1 MSAAVSTFNYSVR
14 DRTGKMI
21 TGTLDAESP
30 AMVAAKLKQMGY
42 APVSIA
48 ESNSG
53 LKTEIHIPGFGPK
66 VKLKDL
72 AIMTR
77 QFATMLNSG
86 LSLLRSLS
94 ILVDQTD
101 SKELAK
107 TLVVVRNDIETGNA
121 LSISLAKHPRIFPP
135 IMINMIK
142 AGEVGGFL
150 DSVLV
155 QLAENFE
162 QEVKLRAKVKSAM
175 TYPIVVFVMALVAVT
190 IMLVFIVPVFA
201 KLFKSLGGKLP
212 APTQLLIDFSNSAK
226 IVAPIVIV
234 GAIAGSMVYRRIKN
248 QDSVRNIVDPIKLK
262 IPVFGNLFQKIAL
275 ARFARNL
282 GTMLHSG
289 VPILQALDIVADTTG
304 NAVIGHAVRDIQDS
318 VRTGEAL
325 SRPLANHP
333 VFPSMMVQMMSVGED
348 TGALDTMLA
357 KVAQFCDEEVAAT
370 TESLTALLEPL
381 MIAFLGTLVGSM
393 IICLY
398 LPLFDIY
405 KLVGSG

>member
-1 MSAAVSTFNYSVR
+1 MSAAVSTFNYAVR

-30 AMVAAKLKQMGY
+30 AIVAAKLKQMGY

-48 ESNSG
+48 EAGAG
-53 LKTEIHIPGFGPK
+53 LKTELRIPGFGPK
-66 VKLKDL
+66 VKLKEL
-72 AIMTR
+72 ALMTR

-86 LSLLRSLS
+86 LSLLRSLT
-94 ILVDQTD
+94 ILVDQTE
-101 SKELAK
+101 SKLLAR
-107 TLVVVRNDIETGNA
+107 TLVQVRNDIETGNS
-121 LSISLAKHPRIFPP
+121 LSVSLAKHPRIFPP

-142 AGEVGGFL
+142 AGEIGGFL
-150 DSVLV
+150 DSVLL

-162 QEVKLRAKVKSAM
+162 QEVKLRSKVKSAM
-175 TYPIVVFVMALVAVT
+175 TYPLVVFFMAIVAVT
-190 IMLVFIVPVFA
+190 VMLVFIIPVFA
-201 KLFKSLGGKLP
+201 KLFKGLGGKLP
-212 APTQLLIDFSNSAK
+212 TPTQILIDASASAK

-234 GAIAGSMVYRRIKN
+234 AAIVGASVYRRVKHKE
-248 QDSVRNIVDPIKLK
+248 SVRAVVDPIKLK
-262 IPVFGNLFQKIAL
+262 IPVFGGLFQKIAL

-304 NAVIGHAVRDIQDS
+304 NIVIARAVRDVQDS

-325 SRPLANHP
+325 SRPLEHHP
-333 VFPSMMVQMMSVGED
+333 IFPSMMVQMMSVGED

-381 MIAFLGTLVGSM
+381 MIAFLGGLVGSM